1 MAHFAQLDNNNIVTQ
16 VIVVNNSDILDENGQ
31 ESEAI
36 GKEFCLQF
44 GEGPW
49 VQTSYSNSFR
59 KNFAGLG
66 STYDP
71 QRDAFISP
79 KNHPD
84 AVFDEETCRWIPPR
98 PLPQ

>member
-31 ESEAI
+31 ESEDI

-44 GEGPW
+44 GAGPW

-59 KNFAGLG
+59 KVFAGLG
-66 STYDP
+66 YSYDP
-71 QRDAFISP
+71 
-79 KNHPD
+79 
-84 AVFDEETCRWIPPR
+84 VEDEFVRPP
-98 PLPQ
+98 Q

>member
-1 MAHFAQLDNNNIVTQ
+1 MAHFAQLDNNNMVTQ

-59 KNFAGLG
+59 KAFAGLRY
-66 STYDP
+66 SYDP
-71 QRDAFISP
+71 V
-79 KNHPD
+79 K
-84 AVFDEETCRWIPPR
+84 DEFVPP
-98 PLPQ
+98 PQ